1 MRKYF
6 LKVTTAQIMRNR
18 LDTTQET
25 VAVHVFEF
33 WQFYLAPNEIMNTLS
48 KAATKPA
55 SLLNAVTTSTL
66 YFLCTLSIVCT

>member
-1 MRKYF
+1 ML

-18 LDTTQET
+18 LDTAQEKA
-25 VAVHVFEF
+25 AVHVHAFVF
-33 WQFYLAPNEIMNTLS
+33 WQLYLAPNEIMNTLS

-55 SLLNAVTTSTL
+55 SLLKAVTTSTL